1 MSGTALRRQ
10 SLEGNIVEN
19 LRRALVEK
27 THTAAPASPREI
39 KAPLQTHLSVVDAAL
54 QGGLPRGK
62 LIEIA
67 GGAGKM
73 AFTLLALAAA
83 TRRGELCAFVDCED
97 ALDVQSAARVG
108 VVLDRLLWV
117 RTSTDISTGTQ
128 ASNVKDRASS
138 QSTEAGVDNALKA
151 VDLLLSAG
159 GFGLIVLYAGEK
171 GRSRSWRATS
181 VWPRLVQRCEKARA
195 AVLVA
200 SDDVLAGSF
209 AAATLRCAP
218 GEAVWERAPGGRLCL
233 FGHRA
238 VIEVERNRLG
248 APGDSEPLE
257 RVKHLRPR

>member
-1 MSGTALRRQ
+1 MSGNALRRQ
-10 SLEGNIVEN
+10 SIDGDIVGN

-27 THTAAPASPREI
+27 THAAAPASPREI
-39 KAPLQTHLSVVDAAL
+39 KAPLQIRLSIVDAAL

-73 AFTLLALAAA
+73 AFTLLALASA
-83 TRRGELCAFVDCED
+83 TQRGELCAFVDCED

-117 RTSTDISTGTQ
+117 RTSTDISTG
-128 ASNVKDRASS
+128 S
-138 QSTEAGVDNALKA
+138 QSAEAGVDNALKA

-159 GFGLIVLYAGEK
+159 GFGLIVLYAGSQGK
-171 GRSRSWRATS
+171 SRSWRATS

-200 SDDVLAGSF
+200 SDDALAGSF

-257 RVKHLRPR
+257 RVKHLR